1 MSLPQ
6 QVSDMLRLSTKITLS
21 LLIVCSWLTPTNV
34 YADSAIGP
42 HTVFLPLISKFEVA
56 SAGEPTC
63 QLNEQE
69 QRIATLMI
77 SHPNQQHPTLN
88 CNPILA
94 TVARA
99 RAEDMGRRAYFAH
112 VNPDGQG
119 PNYLVRQAGYPLP
132 AAYNQEVNGNN
143 IESIGAGANNADGM
157 WDAWMASEKHLT
169 HIMGAN
175 EFFVQQS
182 EYGIG
187 YAQVPGSPYQYYWVV
202 IISKPGP

>member
-21 LLIVCSWLTPTNV
+21 LLIVCSWLIPTNV
-34 YADSAIGP
+34 YADSALGP

-94 TVARA
+94 TVARRAPKIWGDAPTSPMSIQMGKGPTIWRA
-99 RAEDMGRRAYFAH
+99 R
-112 VNPDGQG
+112 
-119 PNYLVRQAGYPLP
+119 LVIHCRLRITKRSMATIL
-132 AAYNQEVNGNN
+132 NQSVPVPTMPTGCGMRGWLLRN
-143 IESIGAGANNADGM
+143 I
-157 WDAWMASEKHLT
+157 
-169 HIMGAN
+169 
-175 EFFVQQS
+175 
-182 EYGIG
+182 
-187 YAQVPGSPYQYYWVV
+187 
-202 IISKPGP
+202 